1 MKRRE
6 FLTLLGGTAST
17 WPLAAS
23 AQQSKMPVI
32 GFFHTASPDRY
43 EPQVRAFRLALKEA
57 GYVEGRNIAIEYR
70 WGEGRVERLPA
81 LAEDLVKR
89 QVAVIAAMGGDTTA
103 LAAKAA
109 TASIPIVFENGSDPI
124 KSGLVTSL
132 NRPGGNVTG
141 VSLFAG
147 TLDAKRLALIHELV
161 PGATVIAVLSNPLVA
176 EAANRFADLQ
186 EAARTLGLRL
196 VYLRVRSEDEFDPL
210 FATIAEQRAGAL
222 FVEGS
227 PFFIS
232 RADRLVDLATRHAL
246 PAIYAWREIVTAG
259 GLMSYGTNL
268 LNAYRQAG
276 LYTGRILN
284 GEKPSDLPVMQPT
297 HFELVINLKTA
308 KALGLTIPPTLLALA
323 DEVIE

>member
-1 MKRRE
+1 MQHPCDVCYRQ
-6 FLTLLGGTAST
+6 FGGEDPAHGYPNETT
-17 WPLAAS
+17 RIPHAAWRH
-23 AQQSKMPVI
+23 
-32 GFFHTASPDRY
+32 GFNVAACGECAAIENAGDRFFDTASPDRY

-109 TASIPIVFENGSDPI
+109 TASIPIVFENGSDRI

-132 NRPGGNVTG
+132 NCPGGNVTG

-176 EAANRFADLQ
+176 EAAN
-186 EAARTLGLRL
+186 
-196 VYLRVRSEDEFDPL
+196 
-210 FATIAEQRAGAL
+210 
-222 FVEGS
+222 
-227 PFFIS
+227 
-232 RADRLVDLATRHAL
+232 
-246 PAIYAWREIVTAG
+246 
-259 GLMSYGTNL
+259 
-268 LNAYRQAG
+268 
-276 LYTGRILN
+276 
-284 GEKPSDLPVMQPT
+284 
-297 HFELVINLKTA
+297 
-308 KALGLTIPPTLLALA
+308 
-323 DEVIE
+323 

>member
-1 MKRRE
+1 
-6 FLTLLGGTAST
+6 
-17 WPLAAS
+17 
-23 AQQSKMPVI
+23 
-32 GFFHTASPDRY
+32 
-43 EPQVRAFRLALKEA
+43 
-57 GYVEGRNIAIEYR
+57 
-70 WGEGRVERLPA
+70 
-81 LAEDLVKR
+81 
-89 QVAVIAAMGGDTTA
+89 MGGDTTA

-161 PGATVIAVLSNPLVA
+161 PGATVIAVLSYPLVA

-210 FATIAEQRAGAL
+210 FATIAEQKAGAL

-227 PFFIS
+227 PFF
-232 RADRLVDLATRHAL
+232 
-246 PAIYAWREIVTAG
+246 
-259 GLMSYGTNL
+259 
-268 LNAYRQAG
+268 
-276 LYTGRILN
+276 
-284 GEKPSDLPVMQPT
+284 
-297 HFELVINLKTA
+297 
-308 KALGLTIPPTLLALA
+308 
-323 DEVIE
+323 